1 MQVRRN
7 VRWIVGGVGVTC
19 LLVFI
24 VLPLLSRHD
33 GKSVPIVSPSPIVAD
48 SFDHQKPSVTQST
61 PVPSN
66 KPVLKEEPLSEP
78 LVSSQEVPPPVPPPD
93 ERALELHRRAADDLN
108 AKLREATKR
117 LYAGVFQQLH
127 LPADLQE
134 KVIDILTQQQKQ
146 LEQQAFEAT
155 QSGTLPAPPSPAEA
169 RAQLAQQDQQLRSAL
184 GDAGF
189 EQFNQYRA
197 SIPDRSMI
205 DAMNQKGANLTESQ
219 SEQLLQILTDARKQ
233 IISQA
238 GATQNFDSMS
248 PQQAITI
255 MQEQQTLLQQ
265 TVGNRVQ
272 NILTPD
278 QARILQTAFSQFSL
292 GPKVR

>member
-78 LVSSQEVPPPVPPPD
+78 LVSSREVPPPD

-169 RAQLAQQDQQLRSAL
+169 RAQQAQQDQQLRSVL
-184 GDAGF
+184 GDADF
-189 EQFNQYRA
+189 AQFNQYRA
-197 SIPDRSMI
+197 TIPDRSMI